1 MIKAVFFDIYG
12 TLAGF
17 RPSRF
22 EIQSRACAEFNITVT
37 RKGILKGYSEA
48 DRFMGKQNIIRPL
61 RVMSEDEKFIFF
73 CEYER
78 LILAGCGV
86 KVDHSTAGKVW
97 LAIRDIPY
105 DLVVYDDVFSSLDL
119 LKKKGITLGLIS
131 NMNVSGRDLVSKFFL
146 QDYIDFAV
154 TSLEVGMEKPHPTI
168 FEEALRQAKV
178 SVSEAMHVGDQ
189 VESDVCGAEKVGIIP
204 VLLDRDG
211 NHKGFSRCKR
221 IEKLSDLGELVG
233 VLCQD

>member
-17 RPSRF
+17 SPSRF
-22 EIQSRACAEFNITVT
+22 EIQSQACADFNITVT

-48 DRFMGKQNIIRPL
+48 DKFMGKQNITRPL
-61 RVMSEDEKFIFF
+61 RLMSEGEKFKFF

-78 LILAGCGV
+78 LILAGSGV
-86 KVDHSTAGKVW
+86 RVDHSTAGKVW
-97 LAIRDIPY
+97 LAIRNIPY
-105 DLVVYDDVFSSLDL
+105 DLVVYDDVFPILDL
-119 LKKKGITLGLIS
+119 LKKRGITLGLIS
-131 NMNVSGRDLVSKFFL
+131 NMNMSGRDLVSKFFL
-146 QDYIDFAV
+146 QDYIDLAV

-168 FEEALRQAKV
+168 FKEALRQAKV
-178 SVSEAMHVGDQ
+178 SISEAMHVGDQ
-189 VESDVCGAEKVGIIP
+189 VESDICGAEKVGITP

-211 NHKGFSRCKR
+211 NHRGFSRCKR
-221 IEKLSDLGELVG
+221 IETLSDLVG